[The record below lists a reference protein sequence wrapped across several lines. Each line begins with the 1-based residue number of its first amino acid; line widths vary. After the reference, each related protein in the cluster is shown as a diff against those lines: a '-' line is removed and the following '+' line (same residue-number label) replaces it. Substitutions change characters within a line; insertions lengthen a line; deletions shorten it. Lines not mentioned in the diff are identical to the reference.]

1 MILNFDDA
9 RKFRGTGFRFDI
21 PVPLPNLGHRWVRNL
36 ALGDLQALLLV
47 EQQSRKEPIDG
58 MTIEGPGLH
67 DHTHDRFG
75 RYSYSKVELR
85 FAASVHALLHL
96 GLFDGKELFEL
107 PDGLVAGMILASL
120 EGRSLCVGVSNDLID
135 AYSIVH
141 RCYTLPRITDSDLH
155 LMKLLDWSRPEQPQL
170 VGMVS
175 GIEQGSTRFGRRVD
189 YPGTKIEE
197 LDRVVARK
205 RTPAE
210 DLFLAGLRDLSVE
223 RLSSAAAHLCLS
235 VEVFVRSLLAA
246 NKDAV
251 LDREHEQKTLKPMC
265 ERKSLLACLIGTPLN
280 KNSHGV
286 HRERYMRVAALRDRV
301 LHHGDLRYEVR
312 LDGSV
317 LRVEIDDRKALEEHM
332 KMATSLVEYLNQ
344 RCKERGH
351 HEVPFAIAL
360 HDAPGS

>member
-1 MILNFDDA
+1 LILNFDDA
-9 RKFRGTGFRFDI
+9 RKFRGAGFRFDI
-21 PVPLPNLGHRWVRNL
+21 PVPLPDLGHRWARNL
-36 ALGDLQALLLV
+36 ALGNFQALLLV
-47 EQQSRKEPIDG
+47 EQESRKEPIDG
-58 MTIEGPGLH
+58 VTIEGPGLH

-75 RYSYSKVELR
+75 RYSFSKVELR

-96 GLFDGKELFEL
+96 GLFEGKQLFEL
-107 PDGLVAGMILASL
+107 PDGLVAGMILASP

-141 RCYTLPRITDSDLH
+141 HCYTLPRITDADLH
-155 LMKLLDWSRPEQPQL
+155 LMKLLDWSRPEHPQL

-210 DLFLAGLRDLSVE
+210 ALFLAGLRDLSVE

-246 NKDAV
+246 NRDAIPDKDF
-251 LDREHEQKTLKPMC
+251 EQKTLKPMC
-265 ERKSLLACLIGTPLN
+265 ERRALLASLVGSPLS
-280 KNSHGV
+280 KKSHGM
-286 HRERYMRVAALRDRV
+286 HREHYLRIAALRDRV
-301 LHHGDLRYEVR
+301 LHHGDLRYEIR
-312 LDGSV
+312 LGGRV
-317 LRVEIDDRKALEEHM
+317 QRVEIEDRAALDEHM
-332 KMATSLVEYLNQ
+332 QMATSMVAYLN
-344 RCKERGH
+344 RCCRERGH
-351 HEVPFAIAL
+351 REVPFVIAM
-360 HDAPGS
+360 HEAHSS